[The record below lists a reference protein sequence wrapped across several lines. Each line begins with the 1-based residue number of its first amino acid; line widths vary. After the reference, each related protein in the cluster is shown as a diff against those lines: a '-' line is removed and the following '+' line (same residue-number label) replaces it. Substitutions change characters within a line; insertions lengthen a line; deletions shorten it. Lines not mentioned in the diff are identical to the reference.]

1 MADVGVLLPVR
12 LETRFVPPEGDAG
25 WLLLVRIVPDAP
37 FFARHEPVPTAA
49 ELDAVEVLW
58 AGCGGDLTTDAGRE
72 SWSRLVAVAGA
83 AARAAWLYRTFPASL
98 VDGRWLVDRPAELR
112 TDLTFSR
119 LVGLPDELELWLARG
134 GADPSHRVTLVVDHG
149 RLALDPPDP
158 AAGEA
163 RWYSSFK
170 AAVDVGLG
178 AVVDVGLTR
187 PDDIDVVYV
196 VGLGGADPVDVFA
209 DHRDAGILGVLSQG
223 VPTNTVHGEPAADIA
238 RDPETWRVLA
248 SAPPSQPGA
257 DAVGLALTGS
267 AGALG
272 PLPGGEVADR
282 DLSRLLVGS
291 LFPVLWGRALRDLW
305 GVDEA
310 LVDDLTLWA
319 FDHLAPEGPVPPIR
333 IGDQPYGILPATS
346 LARWAPAPG
355 DPPVEGAVLPLLH
368 DGRAAAATAAEAAGT
383 TVGAST
389 ERLLDLL
396 GRVPRSRGWAWR
408 WTLPVELVQLL
419 TALFGP
425 GIVPLANLE
434 GWWDSVAKSALRIT
448 GGPPLRRFVP
458 WGAPQDLDLP
468 LVVPDNG
475 DRSLDDLLTVLVET
489 IRPQDQFLAD
499 IGMIREL
506 FHPFPNSLLFRLL
519 LHARLLDT
527 VALVR
532 HANGDTGALL
542 EPVAAPDGQPT
553 VLSAWASQWVDGML
567 DGSLASRLFELGWD
581 ATAHLHG
588 LDPVALERAFR
599 SVLDTASH
607 RIDPWVTGIAGRRL
621 WTLAGTGARF
631 RVGAYGWVDS
641 PRPRSVAA
649 TADEYLHA
657 PAEAQALTAA
667 VLRDRARH
675 DAEPG
680 RWDLDLD
687 SDGVRLA
694 DQLAAEVRLGA
705 PLVEVVGRAVERVV
719 HDRAQVDGL
728 RTAFPVRTEHAGRRV
743 CDGLAVLARFAA
755 APATLGLTA
764 EQSAGVAA
772 LAAAIDAYGDLL
784 VADAVFDVVSGR
796 AHLAGASMEAAAG
809 LAAPPALDVL
819 ATQRGGRTATTTVVV
834 ALPAGEAPAAVTA
847 STSPGR
853 LAEPAVADLLVART
867 GGPADAAWTW
877 HVVDADSVPVAV
889 VTLADLGLEPV
900 DALSLSEADVAALI
914 LDGRDSTHRAV
925 AAVPS
930 AVDAARRLSDVL
942 GNQPATTAHL
952 GAGSASADVHAE
964 LLARYGAVH
973 ALGLEL
979 QAALV
984 AAAAGPDAGHHPALR
999 DAARWGIT
1007 PMRADQAGTATLVLR
1022 AADALA
1028 GRLAAAPT
1036 PADAVGLDFAPLAR
1050 ALAELVSPEGRLPVL
1065 ARHRLDTVP
1074 AGLVADPAAAAPADR
1089 LDPGWLELVAPVRAP
1104 LARLEAHQLTCR
1116 VEGRPPLSAWT
1127 TRPGDPWQIDAG
1139 PPDESGLV
1147 AATTML
1153 AAFAHAGALEPGA
1166 DPARWVAVGLLDQ
1179 WTEVVPAVD
1188 HTTTVAFHHD
1198 APGARAP
1205 QAVLVAVPPDVD
1217 ADLDGETLVAIVG
1230 ETRTTARARAAVP
1243 PDLDAYSA
1251 ALPLLTL
1258 PADGTTAVR
1267 LERTP

>member
-12 LETRFVPPEGDAG
+12 LETRFVPPDGGAG

-37 FFARHEPVPTAA
+37 FLARHDPVPTAA

-119 LVGLPDELELWLARG
+119 LFGLPDELELWLARA
-134 GADPSHRVTLVVDHG
+134 GADPTQLVTLAVDHS

-158 AAGEA
+158 ATDEA

-170 AAVDVGLG
+170 EAVDVGLG
-178 AVVDVGLTR
+178 AVVDLGPSR
-187 PDDIDVVYV
+187 PDDIDVLYV
-196 VGLGGADPVDVFA
+196 VGLGGTDPLDVLA
-209 DHRDAGILGVLSQG
+209 DHRDAGILGVLAHG
-223 VPTNTVHGEPAADIA
+223 VPTNTVLGEPAADLA

-248 SAPPSQPGA
+248 SAPPPQPGA
-257 DAVGLALTGS
+257 DVIGLALTG
-267 AGALG
+267 APGALG
-272 PLPGGEVADR
+272 PLPGGEVDDR
-282 DLSRLLVGS
+282 ELTRLLVGS

-305 GVDEA
+305 GADEG
-310 LVDDLTLWA
+310 LVDDLARWA

-346 LARWAPAPG
+346 LDRWAPAPG
-355 DPPVEGAVLPLLH
+355 DPPVEGEVVPLLH
-368 DGRAAAATAAEAAGT
+368 EVRGAAATAATAAGT

-419 TALFGP
+419 TALYGP
-425 GIVPLANLE
+425 GMVPLDDLE
-434 GWWDSVAKSALRIT
+434 GWWDSVAKPASGIA
-448 GGPPLRRFVP
+448 GGPPLRRYVP
-458 WGAPQDLDLP
+458 WGSPQDLDLP

-475 DRSLDDLLTVLVET
+475 DQSLDDLLTELVDT
-489 IRPQDQFLAD
+489 VRPHSEYLAD
-499 IGMIREL
+499 NGIFREL
-506 FHPFPNSLLFRLL
+506 FYPFPNSLLFRLL

-532 HANGDTGALL
+532 HDNGDTGPML
-542 EPVAAPDGQPT
+542 EPIAVPEGQPT
-553 VLSAWASQWVDGML
+553 VLAAWASQWDEGML
-567 DGSLASRLFELGWD
+567 DGSPAAEWFELGWK
-581 ATAHLHG
+581 ATDRLRG
-588 LDPVALERAFR
+588 LDPVPLERAFR

-607 RIDPWVTGIAGRRL
+607 RIDPWVTGIASRRL
-621 WTLAGTGARF
+621 WTLAADGARF
-631 RVGAYGWVDS
+631 RVGAYGWVDA
-641 PRPRSVAA
+641 PRPRSAA
-649 TADEYLHA
+649 APADEYIHA
-657 PAEAQALTAA
+657 PSEAQALTAA
-667 VLRDRARH
+667 VLRDRART

-687 SDGVRLA
+687 SDRVRLA
-694 DQLAAEVRLGA
+694 EQLAAEVRLGA

-719 HDRAQVDGL
+719 ADRTQVEGL

-764 EQSAGVAA
+764 EQSDGVAA

-784 VADAVFDVVSGR
+784 VADAVYDVVSGR
-796 AHLAGASMEAAAG
+796 AHLAGAAMEAAAG
-809 LAAPPALDVL
+809 LAAPPSLDVL

-834 ALPAGEAPAAVTA
+834 ALPAGPAPAPVTP

-853 LAEPAVADLLVART
+853 LAEPAVADLLVERT

-877 HVVDADSVPVAV
+877 QVVDGDGLPVAV
-889 VTLADLGLEPV
+889 VSLADLGLEPV
-900 DALSLSEADVAALI
+900 DALSLSEADVAALV
-914 LDGRDSTHRAV
+914 LEGRDPTHRAL

-930 AVDAARRLSDVL
+930 AVAAARRLSDVL
-942 GNQPATTAHL
+942 GNQPATAADVRAVDTA
-952 GAGSASADVHAE
+952 AAVHAE

-973 ALGLEL
+973 ALGLQL
-979 QAALV
+979 QGDLV
-984 AAAAGPDAGHHPALR
+984 AAAAGPEAGHGPALR

-1007 PMRADQAGTATLVLR
+1007 PMRADQAGTATLVTR

-1028 GRLAAAPT
+1028 TRLTAAPT
-1036 PADAVGLDFAPLAR
+1036 PVDAAGLDLAPLGR

-1065 ARHRLDTVP
+1065 ARHHLDTLP
-1074 AGLVADPAAAAPADR
+1074 SALVADPAAAAPDDR
-1089 LDPGWLELVAPVRAP
+1089 LDPGWLELVAPVRVP

-1116 VEGRPPLSAWT
+1116 VDGRPPLSVWT
-1127 TRPGDPWQIDAG
+1127 TRPGDPWQLDAG
-1139 PPDESGLV
+1139 PPDESGLI
-1147 AATTML
+1147 AATTLL
-1153 AAFAHAGALEPGA
+1153 AAFGPPEALDPGA
-1166 DPARWVAVGLLDQ
+1166 DPTRLVAVGLLDQ

-1188 HTTTVAFHHD
+1188 HGTTIVFHHD

-1217 ADLDGETLVAIVG
+1217 ADLDGETLVAIVA
-1230 ETRTTARARAAVP
+1230 ETRATASARAAAP

-1258 PADGTTAVR
+1258 PADGRTAVS